1 MSRPSE
7 MAQGARLT
15 PEQIERV
22 ADALRKTP
30 SWRAAADWSGINRR
44 TLHKYQERAEAYAKR
59 READDENTH
68 LPQTDDPDYYHW
80 QAVQTWLAA
89 RSEGEMVLV
98 NAWRAGAQ
106 KDWRAAQTFLRA
118 TFPKDYSEQ
127 VQITGADGG
136 AIQISTDEARAALDA
151 ALGQLAE
158 KREAAGESVASADA
172 PSVGNELQVE

>member
-1 MSRPSE
+1 MS
-7 MAQGARLT
+7 QGTRLT
-15 PEQIERV
+15 PEQIEKV

-44 TLHKYQERAEAYAKR
+44 TLHKYQERADAYANR
-59 READDENTH
+59 READPENAH
-68 LPQTDDPDYYHW
+68 LPQTDDPDYFYW
-80 QAVQTWLAA
+80 QTVQTWLAA
-89 RSEGEMVLV
+89 RSEGEMILV
-98 NAWRAGAQ
+98 KAWRAGAD

-151 ALGQLAE
+151 ALDQLAE
-158 KREAAGESVASADA
+158 KREAAGQDAASADV
-172 PSVGNELQVE
+172 PSAGNDSQPE